1 MLPVSL
7 VENRAKMIRTAPLPF
22 IVFNRS
28 RVSQV
33 THHGD
38 GWGSSRVVV
47 VGGLLVKSPCTAET
61 EVAIFRVAAFTTH
74 RFA

>member
-1 MLPVSL
+1 VIAEHFGLPYSCI
-7 VENRAKMIRTAPLPF
+7 AKGY
-22 IVFNRS
+22 S
-28 RVSQV
+28 KE

-47 VGGLLVKSPCTAET
+47 VGGLLVKSPFTAET
-61 EVAIFRVAAFTTH
+61 EVAIFRVAAFTSH